1 MPVLTAHDLHKSF
14 GPQTILDGVSVSIR
28 TGERVGLVGVNG
40 SGKSTLARILAGVE
54 QPDSG
59 TIARRRGA
67 EIGVLS
73 QDPAFAPSD
82 TARDVV
88 LAGLTAWHAAKAR
101 HDEASQA
108 LARGVGD
115 AEALL
120 AEQAAAA
127 ADVERLGGWDMMH
140 QVDAIMGHVGVTRPD
155 APMSVLSGGDR
166 RRVALARILVSRP
179 ALAVLDEPSNHLD
192 VETVEWLERY
202 LVDEHPGALLL
213 ITHDRYLLDRVAERT
228 LELDKGKLY
237 SYDGGY
243 EEYLE
248 QKAERL
254 ALEARTEANRQNFLR
269 TELEWLR
276 RQPKARTGKQK
287 ARIQRAEAA
296 KAAPPP
302 RAERAAQ
309 LTVESVR
316 TGKTILELK
325 KVGLSLDGRWLVR
338 GLDFTLTKG
347 ERVGVVGRNG
357 TGKTTLLRAILGQLE
372 GGPATAGGP
381 ATTGD
386 SVTAGG
392 PVMEGEVVL
401 GKNTSLAYFDQHR
414 SGLDLDASI
423 FENIAGSHTRV
434 EVGGRSLD
442 VRSYLERFLFDP
454 HKARQPVGS
463 LSGGERARV
472 ALAKMLTR
480 SANVI
485 ILDEPTNDLD
495 VMTLA
500 ALEEML
506 IELDGS
512 AIVVTHD
519 RWFLNRVATSILAFE
534 GDGRVVRYAGNYDAY
549 REQRAHAAQAAA
561 ADAEARA
568 VKAEARGPKAQP
580 EARASKA
587 QEEARPAQAG
597 AKPAGRPGDK
607 PKLTYAERTE
617 LEGIMGRIDEAEGKV
632 RALEAKLADPALY
645 ASRGA
650 EVAGMLA
657 ELDKAKQE
665 AARLMARWEELEA
678 KREAAAK

>member
-1 MPVLTAHDLHKSF
+1 MPVLTAHDLHKAF
-14 GPQTILDGVSVSIR
+14 GPQTILDGVSVNIR

-73 QDPAFAPSD
+73 QDPVFEASD

-88 LAGLTAWHAAKAR
+88 LAGLSAWHAAKAR
-101 HDEASQA
+101 HDEVSRS
-108 LARGVGD
+108 LAAGSGD

-120 AEQAAAA
+120 AEQTAAA

-140 QVDAIMGHVGVTRPD
+140 RVDAIIGHVGVTRPD

-166 RRVALARILVSRP
+166 RRVALARLLVSRP

-202 LVDEHPGALLL
+202 LVEEHPGALLL

-228 LELDKGKLY
+228 LEIDKGKVY

-254 ALEARTEANRQNFLR
+254 ALESRTESNRQNFLR

-287 ARIQRAEAA
+287 ARIQRAETA
-296 KAAPPP
+296 KTAPPP
-302 RAERAAQ
+302 KAERTAQ
-309 LTVESVR
+309 LSVESVR

-325 KVGLSLDGRWLVR
+325 KLGLSVDGRWLVR
-338 GLDFTLTKG
+338 GLDFSLTKG
-347 ERVGVVGRNG
+347 ERVGIVGRNG
-357 TGKTTLLRAILGQLE
+357 TGKTTMLRAILGQL
-372 GGPATAGGP
+372 GAAGDGAAAAGPA
-381 ATTGD
+381 
-386 SVTAGG
+386 
-392 PVMEGEVVL
+392 MEGEVVL
-401 GKNTSLAYFDQHR
+401 GKNSSIAYFDQHR
-414 SGLDLDASI
+414 SGLDLDKSI

-434 EVGGRSLD
+434 EIGGRSMD

-454 HKARQPVGS
+454 NKARQPVGS

-472 ALAKMLTR
+472 ALAKMLTQ
-480 SANVI
+480 SVNVI

-506 IELDGS
+506 IELEGS
-512 AIVVTHD
+512 ALVVTHD

-549 REQRAHAAQAAA
+549 REQRAHAALAAEAEAAARAARAQAA
-561 ADAEARA
+561 E
-568 VKAEARGPKAQP
+568 P
-580 EARASKA
+580 
-587 QEEARPAQAG
+587 RPAQAPAKG
-597 AKPAGRPGDK
+597 AARAGDK
-607 PKLTYAERTE
+607 PKLSYAEKTE
-617 LEGIMGRIDEAEGKV
+617 LDSIVGKIDEAELKV
-632 RALEAKLADPALY
+632 RELEAKLADPTLY

-650 EVAGMLA
+650 EVAGLLS
-657 ELDKAKQE
+657 ELERAKQE
-665 AARLMARWEELEA
+665 AARLVSRWEELET
-678 KREAAAK
+678 KREAAAGKG

>member
-1 MPVLTAHDLHKSF
+1 MPVLTAHDLHKAF
-14 GPQTILDGVSVSIR
+14 GPQTILDGVTVTIR
-28 TGERVGLVGVNG
+28 TGERVGLVGLNG

-54 QPDSG
+54 LPDSG
-59 TIARRRGA
+59 TISRRRGA

-73 QDPAFAPSD
+73 QDPVFEPSD

-88 LAGLTAWHAAKAR
+88 LAGLSAWHAAKAR
-101 HDEASQA
+101 HDEVSRS
-108 LARGVGD
+108 LAAGAGD

-120 AEQAAAA
+120 AAQTEAA

-140 QVDAIMGHVGVTRPD
+140 RVDAIIGHVGVTRPD

-166 RRVALARILVSRP
+166 RRVALARLLVSRP

-202 LVDEHPGALLL
+202 LVEEHPGALLL
-213 ITHDRYLLDRVAERT
+213 ITHDRYLLDRVVERT
-228 LELDKGKLY
+228 LEIDKGKVY

-248 QKAERL
+248 QKSERL
-254 ALEARTEANRQNFLR
+254 ALEARTESNRQNFLR

-287 ARIQRAEAA
+287 ARIQRAETT

-302 RAERAAQ
+302 KAERTAQ
-309 LTVESVR
+309 LSVESVR

-325 KVGLSLDGRWLVR
+325 KLGLAVDGKWLVR
-338 GLDFTLTKG
+338 GLDFSLTKG

-357 TGKTTLLRAILGQLE
+357 TGKTTMLRAILGQVAAE
-372 GGPATAGGP
+372 GDGAAAEGPT
-381 ATTGD
+381 
-386 SVTAGG
+386 
-392 PVMEGEVVL
+392 MEGEVVL
-401 GKNTSLAYFDQHR
+401 GKNSSIAYFDQHR
-414 SGLDLDASI
+414 SGLDLDKSI

-434 EVGGRSLD
+434 EVGGRSMD

-454 HKARQPVGS
+454 NKARQPVGS

-472 ALAKMLTR
+472 ALAKMLTQ
-480 SANVI
+480 SVNVI

-500 ALEEML
+500 ALEGML
-506 IELDGS
+506 VELDGS
-512 AIVVTHD
+512 ALVVTHD

-534 GDGRVVRYAGNYDAY
+534 GGGRVVRYAGNYDAY
-549 REQRAHAAQAAA
+549 REQRAHAAAEVEAEAAARAARAQAA
-561 ADAEARA
+561 E
-568 VKAEARGPKAQP
+568 P
-580 EARASKA
+580 
-587 QEEARPAQAG
+587 RPAQAPAKTAARAGG
-597 AKPAGRPGDK
+597 A

-617 LEGIMGRIDEAEGKV
+617 LDGIVGRIDEAEQKV
-632 RALEAKLADPALY
+632 RELEAKLADPTLY
-645 ASRGA
+645 SSRGA
-650 EVAGMLA
+650 EVAGLLSD
-657 ELDKAKQE
+657 LDRARQE
-665 AARLMARWEELEA
+665 AARLVSRWEELET
-678 KREAAAK
+678 KREAAGKS